1 MRHNK
6 INNLVMVLNLFI
18 YYNENPFYYIQ
29 TISYFSFKLLK
40 KVFRWGYRI
49 LKCVKLDSL
58 FWRLYWQFFVSRKL
72 SGKRKFSKDNFL
84 PFLIAVLLWC
94 NIVVVL
100 WYKLN
105 KESFSFDILSGLHPR
120 LLSYFRPF
128 SSASRE
134 FRDVATFT
142 PRDRSRRPGGNLLH
156 FWVK

>member
-29 TISYFSFKLLK
+29 TISFFFQTIRKRFF
-40 KVFRWGYRI
+40 VGATVVR
-49 LKCVKLDSL
+49 KCVKNSILCFGDCYL
-58 FWRLYWQFFVSRKL
+58 HFFVSRKL
-72 SGKRKFSKDNFL
+72 SRKRKFSKDNFL

-105 KESFSFDILSGLHPR
+105 KESFSFYRVCTRIYFLFLDR
-120 LLSYFRPF
+120 LVQRH
-128 SSASRE
+128 E
-134 FRDVATFT
+134 
-142 PRDRSRRPGGNLLH
+142 NLET
-156 FWVK
+156 W

>member
-1 MRHNK
+1 
-6 INNLVMVLNLFI
+6 MVLNLFV

-40 KVFRWGYRI
+40 KVFRWRCA
-49 LKCVKLDSL
+49 LKVCKKLDSL
-58 FWRLYWQFFVSRKL
+58 FWRLLFTFFVSRKL

-105 KESFSFDILSGLHPR
+105 KESFSFYIFIGFAPAFI
-120 LLSYFRPF
+120 SYFQTVQFSVTRIQRRGNVYYTRPI
-128 SSASRE
+128 AK
-134 FRDVATFT
+134 TC
-142 PRDRSRRPGGNLLH
+142 GNPLR
-156 FWVK
+156 VGRK